1 MELALV
7 SALEG
12 GEVITV
18 IFNASIRIILVKTV
32 RTSVFMVLILSHVS
46 MEEKWW
52 AYLEH
57 VSAIARKVLAEVTV
71 RLKINVQL
79 KTSAN
84 VKMVDQLKDY

>member
-46 MEEKWW
+46 MEEK
-52 AYLEH
+52 
-57 VSAIARKVLAEVTV
+57 
-71 RLKINVQL
+71 
-79 KTSAN
+79 
-84 VKMVDQLKDY
+84 